1 MAMRNRWLMERLIR
15 MLRIF
20 PVVLIQGARQVGK
33 TTLARQ
39 LIERG
44 VLEHYYSF
52 DDYTTL
58 AAARSDPVSFV
69 HNLPPRSVLDEV
81 QRVPEVLLAIKAR
94 VDTQRE
100 PGLLVLTGSSHP
112 LWRLCIGEPLVG
124 RMGVV
129 TLYPLSQGEF
139 VGKRERWLDQ
149 TLQGHCSSVVQSEGG
164 LWERVVIGGFPP
176 ARLATTAQQARDWL
190 KAYID
195 LLLTREVRALA
206 DIERVSDLPL
216 ILRMLAISSAQ
227 LLNLTNLSREC
238 GIPQTTLRR
247 YLSLFEAIFLVSRVP
262 AWYANIGQRFLKTPK
277 VLLHDTGIACAL
289 LDIDPNRVQ
298 ADPLLKGRLLETF
311 VGAEILKQI
320 EFTGHSV
327 QLYHLRRANGQ
338 EVDFVLETA
347 SGHLVGVEVKASAS
361 IDARAFDGLKR
372 LQQVVGDRWL
382 AGVVLYTGDQTV
394 PFGER
399 LWAQPV
405 SALWE
410 TGQTPESHTD

>member
-1 MAMRNRWLMERLIR
+1 MERLIR
-15 MLRIF
+15 MLRTF

-69 HNLPPRSVLDEV
+69 RNLPPRSVLDEV
-81 QRVPEVLLAIKAR
+81 QRVPEVLLAIKVR
-94 VDTQRE
+94 VDNQRE
-100 PGLLVLTGSSHP
+100 PGLFVLTGSTHP
-112 LWRLCIGEPLVG
+112 LWRLRIGEPLVG

-129 TLYPLSQGEF
+129 TLYPLPQGEF
-139 VGKRERWLDQ
+139 EGKRERWLDQ
-149 TLQGHCSSVVQSEGG
+149 TLQGHCPTVVQSEGG

-176 ARLATTAQQARDWL
+176 ARLASTPQQARDWL

-195 LLLTREVRALA
+195 LLLTREVRELA

-216 ILRMLAISSAQ
+216 ILRMLAIFSTQ

-247 YLSLFEAIFLVSRVP
+247 YLSLFEAMFLVTRVP

-277 VLLHDTGIACAL
+277 VLDTGIACAL

-298 ADPLLKGRLLETF
+298 EDPLLKGRLLETF

-327 QLYHLRRANGQ
+327 QIYHPCSATGQ

-347 SGHLVGVEVKASAS
+347 SGHLVGVEVKAAAS
-361 IDARAFDGLKR
+361 VDARAFDGLKR
-372 LQQVVGDRWL
+372 LQQAVGDRWR
-382 AGVVLYTGDQTV
+382 AGVVIYTGDQTV
-394 PFGER
+394 PFGEH

-410 TGQTPESHTD
+410 TG